1 MVNYE
6 AMQKDTYD
14 TVVGRPFTRIPGLP
28 TWEQKETFLEEA
40 QESAMEMVV
49 SYDWAG
55 DHGLLPEVI
64 GSIKFLSLTSKN

>member
-6 AMQKDTYD
+6 GIQKETYD

-40 QESAMEMVV
+40 QESAMEQVV
-49 SYDWAG
+49 SYEWAG

-64 GSIKFLSLTSKN
+64 KNVKFFFL